1 MMRIVPESFLTRRL
15 LKHFY
20 ETVYSGV
27 LVMREANKLYEINDS
42 MSKTELAELFEMM
55 RSCTEETVFTSD
67 NKEDTMVKPVAS

>member
-1 MMRIVPESFLTRRL
+1 
-15 LKHFY
+15 
-20 ETVYSGV
+20 
-27 LVMREANKLYEINDS
+27 MREANKLYEINDS